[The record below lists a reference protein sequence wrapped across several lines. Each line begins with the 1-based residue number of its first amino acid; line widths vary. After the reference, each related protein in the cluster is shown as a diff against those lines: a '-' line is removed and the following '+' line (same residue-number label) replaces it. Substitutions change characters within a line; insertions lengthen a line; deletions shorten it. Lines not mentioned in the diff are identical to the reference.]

1 MYTDFFKL
9 KQNPFSIAPDPR
21 FLFMSDRHR
30 EALAHLLYGVS
41 GGGGFVLLTGE
52 VGAGKTTVCRCFLEQ
67 IPANC
72 HVGYVFNPKL
82 TALEMLKTVCDEFHI
97 EVVGDALSTK
107 TYVDALNNFL
117 LQAHANGRHS
127 VLIIDEA
134 QSLSAE
140 VLEQLRLLTNLETN
154 ERKLLQIILI
164 GQPELRDLLARR
176 DLRQLAQRVIA
187 RYHLDSLSR
196 TETARYV
203 QHRLAVAGIAAS
215 SPLPLSLMKQVHE
228 LTQGVPRRINLLCD
242 RALLGAYAEG
252 KAAVNRRILGKAAR
266 EVFGSAEQPAPSMR
280 WRYAMFIL
288 LGGATIAAATAVTV
302 INLPHAQDKRAVAPA
317 HPATAAAAPVAPKPI
332 VQKPPVPSETPLDLD
347 QALPNIATGAQ
358 SGYQAMA
365 KLWGLAVT
373 DGDPCQTVQQGS
385 LRCYVSNKGFAEIR
399 QLDRPVLL
407 NLRDA
412 SDQPVYALLTGLSDT
427 QAALVMDGHHYAVSL
442 ISLSRHFSGDFT
454 TLWRVP
460 EDFRERVRHG
470 DQGRDIDW
478 LASQLAKLNGQPAPA
493 ANTPF
498 ERDLENQV
506 KEFQSAQG
514 LQADGLVGPK
524 TLMQL
529 YRATGSDEPHL
540 QRIQAASAGVPRK

>member
-1 MYTDFFKL
+1 MYIDFFKL

-72 HVGYVFNPKL
+72 HVGYIFNPKL
-82 TALEMLKTVCDEFHI
+82 TALELLKTVCDEFHI
-97 EVVGDALSTK
+97 EVDSSDLSSTK
-107 TYVDALNNFL
+107 TYVDALNRFL
-117 LQAHANGRHS
+117 LQSHANGKHS

-164 GQPELRDLLARR
+164 GQPELRTLLAKPE
-176 DLRQLAQRVIA
+176 LRQLAQRVIA
-187 RYHLDSLSR
+187 RYHLDSLSP
-196 TETARYV
+196 TETGRYV
-203 QHRLAVAGIAAS
+203 QHRLAVAGIAAT
-215 SPLPLSLMKQVHE
+215 SPLPTSLMKQIHA

-252 KAAVNRRILGKAAR
+252 KASVNRKILSKAAG
-266 EVFGSAEQPAPSMR
+266 EVFGAQDNSTPPLLP
-280 WRYAMFIL
+280 WRYALFIA
-288 LGGATIAAATAVTV
+288 LGGVTIAAATAVTV
-302 INLPHAQDKRAVAPA
+302 MNLPQQQSKRSVAVAAVAP
-317 HPATAAAAPVAPKPI
+317 PVRPAPVPVKPAVAPVEI
-332 VQKPPVPSETPLDLD
+332 ATPLDLD
-347 QALPNIATGAQ
+347 QALPASTSDSANA
-358 SGYQAMA
+358 YR
-365 KLWGLAVT
+365 GLAKQWGQALAE
-373 DGDPCQTVQQGS
+373 GDACQQVQQAA

-407 NLRDA
+407 DLKDTSGQA
-412 SDQPVYALLTGLSDT
+412 AYVLLTGLSDT
-427 QAALVMDGHHYAVSL
+427 QANLTIDGKPYLVSL
-442 ISLSRHFSGDFT
+442 LALSQHFQGDFV
-454 TLWRVP
+454 TLWKVP

-470 DQGRDIDW
+470 DQGKDIDW
-478 LASQLAKLNGQPAPA
+478 LATQLSKLNGKPAPETNA
-493 ANTPF
+493 PY
-498 ERDLENQV
+498 EQELEQQV
-506 KEFQSAQG
+506 KDFQSSQG

-529 YRATGSDEPHL
+529 NRATGSDEPRLHML
-540 QRIQAASAGVPRK
+540 AAADTPRK